1 MNTVQLF
8 ALMQNQVM
16 EIRTGMKLTRHVV
29 KFRTM
34 FKTMVGLP
42 RNASNVAVLQEIGR
56 VYEENLIGAEFNEYM
71 NKFNM
76 VEEQGIRL
84 VTE

>member
-1 MNTVQLF
+1 MNAVQLF

-34 FKTMVGLP
+34 FKGMVGLP
-42 RNASNVAVLQEIGR
+42 RNASNIAVLQEVGR
-56 VYEENLIGAEFNEYM
+56 VYSENLMADEFNEYM
-71 NKFNM
+71 TKYNM
-76 VEEQGIRL
+76 VEEHGIEL
-84 VTE
+84 V